1 MAASPLHRTIAEK
14 ATRLIMRLHG
24 CTLGAVEFTGGGGLG
39 ESVDGLVVS
48 SSAVY
53 VIEAK
58 VSRADFLADKKKPH
72 RADPN
77 LALGQY
83 RYYAC
88 PEGMIKPEELPEKWG
103 LIYVNERGHCSMPVG
118 YGTSVKIGER
128 PVEGRSWGEPIL
140 KRYGSWEKIT
150 MPPDNWHPEPYEIN
164 RHTVDGVEARDYFRF
179 EGNANVERAYL
190 YALASRYKSQKFMAN
205 IL

>member
-1 MAASPLHRTIAEK
+1 M
-14 ATRLIMRLHG
+14 HG
-24 CTLGAVEFTGGGGLG
+24 CTLGAVEFTGGWGTG
-39 ESVDGLVVS
+39 ESVDGFAVN
-48 SSAVY
+48 SAAVF

-72 RADPN
+72 RADPSRG
-77 LALGQY
+77 LGQY

-103 LIYVNERGHCSMPVG
+103 LIYINSKGHCTMPVG
-118 YGTSVKIGER
+118 YGGYKYDHSKKPATCKY
-128 PVEGRSWGEPIL
+128 W
-140 KRYGSWEKIT
+140 GSWVKQTI
-150 MPPDNWHPEPYEIN
+150 PPDQWNPEPREIDVQAVN
-164 RHTVDGVEARDYFRF
+164 GVQARDYFRF

-190 YALASRYKSQKFMAN
+190 YALASRYKSQKFMQN